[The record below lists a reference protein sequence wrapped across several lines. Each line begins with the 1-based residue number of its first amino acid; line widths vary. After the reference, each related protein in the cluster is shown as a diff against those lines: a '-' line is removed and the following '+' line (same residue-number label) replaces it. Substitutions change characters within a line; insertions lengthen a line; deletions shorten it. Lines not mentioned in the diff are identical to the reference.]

1 MRILVADDD
10 REIVELLN
18 IYLHNEGYDVIKAYN
33 GHQALSYIKNDVDL
47 EIGLIILDIM
57 MPKVDGMQVLDKL
70 RAANY
75 ETPVLMLSAK
85 VQIKTRFKDWPVG
98 LMTMSPSHSTH

>member
-33 GHQALSYIKNDVDL
+33 GHQALSYIKNDVDH

-85 VQIKTRFKDWPVG
+85 
-98 LMTMSPSHSTH
+98 S